1 MAEPIATY
9 RTRVRGLWTRRHTL
23 LDAEGRPLGVLT
35 VKRNRLGLVVSGEYQ
50 PETGEVLVIRRNP
63 GLLRAQF
70 FLWTEGREWLA
81 SSMRWNVVR
90 REITIWSGSKPYR
103 VVPRTGFR
111 RGWRIVATKTGE
123 AARISAPL
131 LGRGCTLEVF
141 RKLDLEVLIFC
152 YFLGSMTLTESLLP
166 TALDGPEQRRGPEPT
181 ASGIRP
187 GA

>member
-9 RTRVRGLWTRRHTL
+9 STRVRGFWNPRHTL
-23 LDAEGRPLGVLT
+23 LDAAGRPQGVLT
-35 VKRNRLGLVVSGEYQ
+35 VRRNRLGLVVSGEYQ
-50 PETGEVLVIRRNP
+50 PESGEVLVIRRNP

-81 SSMRWNVVR
+81 SSMRWNVLR
-90 REITIWSGSKPYR
+90 REITIWSGTKPYR
-103 VVPRTGFR
+103 VVPRSGFR

-123 AARISAPL
+123 VARIRAPL

-141 RKLDLEVLIFC
+141 RKLDLEVLLFC
-152 YFLGSMTLTESLLP
+152 YFLGSLTMTESLRPP
-166 TALDGPEQRRGPEPT
+166 TLAGPEPRRAPEPT
-181 ASGIRP
+181 ASGVRP